1 MANNRIDVSIEGLEK
16 LLMQFAEM
24 AKFPDEKQM
33 EKELLKRART
43 LRDQIKQKAPRGKA
57 GSGAF
62 DMGIGSFKFRTG
74 LLKKSIQARKWS
86 ARRRIKGAPSVYT
99 AVDRKQAPHAH
110 LVEFG
115 TRWARFPL
123 GSVVYMEGEGK
134 HAVRHYGRRI
144 LASKNPKRKKVLH
157 FFIDGKEIFA
167 KNVSRMPANPFFR
180 PTVDKNRA
188 RITDGIKKDVEQ
200 LIQQISNKKK

>member
-1 MANNRIDVSIEGLEK
+1 MANNRIDVSIEGLEE

-57 GSGAF
+57 GSGTF
-62 DMGIGSFKFRTG
+62 DTGIGSFKFRTG
-74 LLKKSIQARKWS
+74 MLKKSIQARKWS

-99 AVDRKQAPHAH
+99 AVDRKKAPHAH

-115 TRWARFPL
+115 SRNMRYPRIFTTFEQ
-123 GSVVYMEGEGK
+123 GGKVYKKWIGFK
-134 HAVRHYGRRI
+134 T
-144 LASKNPKRKKVLH
+144 SKKKKKVLH
-157 FFIDGKEIFA
+157 FFMDGKEIFA

-180 PTVDKNRA
+180 PTVDSNRS
-188 RITDGIKKDVEQ
+188 RIISGIEKDVEK
-200 LIQQISNKKK
+200 LILQISNKKK